1 MLLLQTSKNK
11 FLAII
16 AVSLVTVFALAFFSP
31 HAYALTLSPARI
43 EINGDP
49 GATVGGEF
57 TIINEQSTTQT
68 FYASYENFSAQG
80 ETGAPAFSPE
90 KIGLDT
96 WLHVT
101 PEQLTIAPGQAVPVP
116 YAITIPKNAE
126 PGGYFAAIFW
136 SNSPPATSSTQV
148 SIGAKVGLLILLR
161 VNGNITESA
170 GISQFDR
177 NDHSFFYT
185 TLPVTMR
192 YKFRN
197 NGSDR
202 IEPLGTVTI
211 RNTLFI
217 PSVKLDANAVQGN
230 ILPGSTRQFTL
241 RWLKR
246 EASLPI
252 QGFFNNVSY
261 EWQNFAVGLYSAHLN
276 LAYGNQGLHTTKTV
290 WFFVFP
296 WQLLICIVLI
306 LIIVWWGGKTIL
318 TRYNRYIIKQ
328 AQAGIKKHDIANS

>member
-1 MLLLQTSKNK
+1 MISTS
-11 FLAII
+11 II
-16 AVSLVTVFALAFFSP
+16 AVFALAFLSP

-43 EINGDP
+43 EISGDP

-80 ETGAPAFSPE
+80 ETGTPAFSSE
-90 KIGLDT
+90 KMGLDT

-101 PEQLTIAPGQAVPVP
+101 PEQITIAPGQAVPVP
-116 YAITIPKNAE
+116 YTIIIPKDVD

-136 SNSPPATSSTQV
+136 SNSPPSTSSTQV

-177 NDHSFFYT
+177 NGHSFFYT
-185 TLPVTMR
+185 SLPVTMR
-192 YKFRN
+192 YKFHN
-197 NGSDR
+197 NGGDR
-202 IEPLGTVTI
+202 VEPLGTVAI
-211 RNTLFI
+211 RDTVFL
-217 PSVKLDANAVQGN
+217 PAVKLDANAVQGN
-230 ILPGSTRQFTL
+230 ILPGSTRQFTVQ
-241 RWLKR
+241 WLNQ
-246 EASLPI
+246 AVSLPI

-261 EWQNFAVGLYSAHLN
+261 EWQNFAVGLYSANLN
-276 LAYGNQGLHTTKTV
+276 LTYGSQGLHASKTL
-290 WFFVFP
+290 WFFVCP
-296 WQLLICIVLI
+296 WQLLICIVLVLTI
-306 LIIVWWGGKTIL
+306 LWWGGKTIL

-328 AQAGIKKHDIANS
+328 AQAAMKKHDIANS